1 MVVGGVAFAISFLA
15 IAIFGA
21 THRGSSG
28 TASSPSPSS
37 PSSPAPPSVAAP
49 ESSAVATPPVPPP
62 VAPASPWTTPPPPSG
77 SAWTTLPTTPVR
89 APAPTTDPVPAPVAT
104 LAPPPP
110 PPPPLPAPAPAPEP
124 QTHANPSK
132 VRSPPARAPATPS
145 GRLGLLTV
153 FCTPACDEVYDGGRA
168 LGASPVFKQLVS
180 AGVHRLRLRVD
191 ATEKRVTVTVPEGET
206 LVVREN
212 VGD

>member
-1 MVVGGVAFAISFLA
+1 
-15 IAIFGA
+15 
-21 THRGSSG
+21 
-28 TASSPSPSS
+28 
-37 PSSPAPPSVAAP
+37 
-49 ESSAVATPPVPPP
+49 
-62 VAPASPWTTPPPPSG
+62 
-77 SAWTTLPTTPVR
+77 
-89 APAPTTDPVPAPVAT
+89 
-104 LAPPPP
+104 
-110 PPPPLPAPAPAPEP
+110 
-124 QTHANPSK
+124 
-132 VRSPPARAPATPS
+132 
-145 GRLGLLTV
+145 LLTV